1 MSGRV
6 CVIAEYCNA
15 VNDEFESYNMN
26 KAVAGNPTIAEKLI
40 EIYKNDLIKRTY
52 DEGGIATETTTVG
65 GNVTVIVELRYGCI
79 TYKYEYYWTI
89 EQFDIEES

>member
-6 CVIAEYCNA
+6 CVIVEYCNA
-15 VNDEFESYNMN
+15 INDEFESYSAN
-26 KAVAGNPTIAEKLI
+26 KAVAGNPTIAENLI
-40 EIYKNDLIKRTY
+40 ETYKNDLIKRAY
-52 DEGGIATETTTVG
+52 DEGGIATEMTTVG
-65 GNVTVIVELRYGCI
+65 GDVTVIVELRDGPF

>member
-6 CVIAEYCNA
+6 CVIVEYCNA
-15 VNDEFESYNMN
+15 INDEFESYNMN
-26 KAVAGNPTIAEKLI
+26 KAVAGNPTIAENLI
-40 EIYKNDLIKRTY
+40 ETYKNDLIKRTY
-52 DEGGIATETTTVG
+52 DEGGIATVTTTVG
-65 GNVTVIVELRYGCI
+65 GNVTVIVELHDDCI